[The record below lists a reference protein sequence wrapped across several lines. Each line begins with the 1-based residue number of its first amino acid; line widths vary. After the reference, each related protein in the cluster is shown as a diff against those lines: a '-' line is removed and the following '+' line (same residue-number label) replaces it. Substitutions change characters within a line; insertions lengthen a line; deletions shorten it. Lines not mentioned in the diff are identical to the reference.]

1 MVGERNRDGSQRED
15 SEDRGASP
23 LVGIVL
29 LFALVI
35 MGAMLVFVAGSAM
48 LDAIKS
54 EANSERTQQFA
65 MEIDH
70 RLTTVATTGS
80 DQPLPIDE
88 MQGNEPTITDD
99 GNISVRWYNAS
110 SGSRT
115 CAPVEGELRALEFE
129 LDDRTIAHQGGGIW
143 EKTDRGVS
151 TVSEPNIGYDNDS
164 LQLQIM
170 ELEEDD
176 FGSSGTVARANHSRS
191 TELTETINSRARAC
205 SDATSIEFSIE
216 NSTYHEGWA
225 TYLEDAVGADEYSEV
240 SVTHKPATEAV
251 VVQIENV
258 RTPVDSASLL
268 IESDNGVKGT
278 NGNTQLVEFGDK
290 LEFQAT
296 LNNTGS
302 ETVSSPTM
310 RVAVDGG
317 RVVSEKGSEAVP
329 SKKKNGGPGNDRSV
343 EDVSVK
349 INSKDYEDHLSPG
362 ETYEYTIQTLD
373 KSGEID
379 DTLEDPGEFYLG
391 EPGSNFT
398 VNDIETTPADGDN
411 ATISAEIT
419 NIGIEEGDRTVT
431 IDFDEYDVTA
441 SEELTLDYGAT
452 GTVTWT
458 VNKSALPYE
467 PNEFEVRT
475 GDDTATGTIIGG
487 ATGEVEDAFT
497 VVKDNGVGDDQI
509 VTDEG
514 PFTVEAVVENTYADE
529 QSRDVT
535 LTVPDAG
542 ITMPEPTTLESGEQ
556 ETVSFTVDPDEHDL
570 EAGTVYEYNVTA
582 GEEGLSEPGSFY
594 VGKPGTNFVLSN
606 ENVTVDEN
614 VTITADLT
622 NTGVE
627 SGSQTVDLDLEYLDE
642 MPAELEE
649 GFYDDVEINASNV
662 ERAFGEGDTVELELN
677 GSNLIAGEYNATIS
691 TEDDSTTVSFVV
703 ESGIE
708 SGRVGLGGVEDATA
722 NVTVLASQMSGA
734 PAGGPGTT
742 GEPDQHELAPVNLSV
757 VTERNGVSNKK
768 YEFSNKYGGDNINT
782 YDSWQ
787 EKGDTDKVPDQNPWA
802 TSINI
807 EEESTLTLAATSSN
821 PIPQNA
827 CNDYSEEDTHPDY
840 TIGLLFERE
849 IEFEHT
855 WCDKVEETWIP
866 VDATTGKS
874 LQNVRVRSAENN
886 TVPVLQP
893 ANNIQFSADEVLEKE
908 GLWDNENQTLDLD
921 ENEFVFLFE
930 MTQEPVDDGDIDS
943 LWNQAQGSGTGDPNF
958 NDLIVHVEVERAN
971 VDPSTPSITIMP
983 GGGNLTDVGT
993 GNGSKTGDRPD
1004 EVDPSLEGDADEGAG
1019 PDVGTGTSDNDVTG
1033 GMTGE
1038 TGVDVDADHIVIG

>member
-1 MVGERNRDGSQRED
+1 
-15 SEDRGASP
+15 
-23 LVGIVL
+23 
-29 LFALVI
+29 

-143 EKTDRGVS
+143 EKTDRSVS
-151 TVSEPNIGYDNDS
+151 TVSEPNIGYDGDS

-191 TELTETINSRARAC
+191 TELTETINTRARAC
-205 SDATSIEFSIE
+205 SDATSIEFRIE
-216 NSTYHEGWA
+216 DSTYHEGWA

-240 SVTHKPATEAV
+240 SVTHKPATEDV
-251 VVQIENV
+251 IVQIENV

-268 IESDNGVKGT
+268 IESDNGIKHT
-278 NGNTQLVEFGDK
+278 SGNTQPVKFGDD
-290 LEFQAT
+290 LQFQAT

-302 ETVSSPTM
+302 DRVTPPTM
-310 RVAVDGG
+310 RVAIDGG
-317 RVVSEKGSEAVP
+317 TVVSENSGKGGNGAVP
-329 SKKKNGGPGNDRSV
+329 GNKEKNR
-343 EDVSVK
+343 SVK
-349 INSKDYEDHLSPG
+349 IDSDNYEDHLSPG
-362 ETYEYTIQTLD
+362 ETYEYTLQTLD
-373 KSGEID
+373 ESGDID

-431 IDFDEYDVTA
+431 IDFDEFDVTA

-475 GDDTATGTIIGG
+475 GDDTATGTIVGG
-487 ATGEVEDAFT
+487 ATGEAENAFT

-509 VTDEG
+509 VTDENS
-514 PFTVEAVVENTYADE
+514 FTVEAVVENTYADE

-556 ETVSFTVDPDEHDL
+556 ETVSFTVDPDEHNL

-594 VGKPGTNFVLSN
+594 VGKPGTNFELSN

-614 VTITADLT
+614 VTVTADLA
-622 NTGVE
+622 NIGVE
-627 SGSQTVDLDLEYLDE
+627 SGSQTVALDIEYLDE
-642 MPAELEE
+642 MPADLEGESPYGRIFE
-649 GFYDDVEINASNV
+649 GEVNRS
-662 ERAFGEGDTVELELN
+662 FGESDTIELN
-677 GSNLIAGEYNATIS
+677 FNGTKLLDGEYQATIQ
-691 TEDDSTTVSFVV
+691 TEDGVKTTNFTVDA
-703 ESGIE
+703 GIDP
-708 SGRVGLGGVEDATA
+708 GRVGLGEVDDA
-722 NVTVLASQMSGA
+722 NVSVDVVGSQVSGNYS
-734 PAGGPGTT
+734 
-742 GEPDQHELAPVNLSV
+742 DDWHLLSPMTLDV
-757 VTERNGVSNKK
+757 VTNG
-768 YEFSNKYGGDNINT
+768 ETEHTFSNPNGGTNINT
-782 YDSWQ
+782 GTTWQDKSSDSYTHNFTVD
-787 EKGDTDKVPDQNPWA
+787 DT
-802 TSINI
+802 T
-807 EEESTLTLAATSSN
+807 ELTLRNIRYSSCASRGTD
-821 PIPQNA
+821 P
-827 CNDYSEEDTHPDY
+827 NDLAHYSGPTDRT
-840 TIGLLFERE
+840 LL
-849 IEFEHT
+849 
-855 WCDKVEETWIP
+855 WCDSVPYSIRFGP
-866 VDATTGKS
+866 IDASQGQN

-886 TVPVLQP
+886 TIP
-893 ANNIQFSADEVLEKE
+893 ALPAGADQQISATEALEERGLVKDEDK
-908 GLWDNENQTLDLD
+908 LDLGPG
-921 ENEFVFLFE
+921 EFVFLFE
-930 MTQEPVDDGDIDS
+930 NTANCGPGCDDDDIDA
-943 LWNQAQGSGTGDPNF
+943 LWDDAVEAYNENPDETNDPDF
-958 NDLIVHVEVERAN
+958 NDLIVYVQVERAG
-971 VDPSTPSITIMP
+971 VDPGTPSITIMP
-983 GGGNLTDVGT
+983 GGGDSTDVGT
-993 GNGSKTGDRPD
+993 GDGSKTGDGPG

-1019 PDVGTGTSDNDVTG
+1019 PDVGTGESTTDVTG
-1033 GMTGE
+1033 GMTGN

>member
-15 SEDRGASP
+15 SKDRGASP

-54 EANSERTQQFA
+54 EANSEQTQQFA

-176 FGSSGTVARANHSRS
+176 FGSSGTVARADHSRS

-205 SDATSIEFSIE
+205 SDAASIEFSIE

-258 RTPVDSASLL
+258 RTPVESASLL
-268 IESDNGVKGT
+268 IESDNGIEDT
-278 NGNTQLVEFGDK
+278 NGNTEPVEFGDN
-290 LEFQAT
+290 LRFQAT

-302 ETVSSPTM
+302 DRVTPPTM
-310 RVAVDGG
+310 RVAIDGG
-317 RVVSEKGSEAVP
+317 SVVSNNGASGGSGAVP
-329 SKKKNGGPGNDRSV
+329 GNQEKDRSV
-343 EDVSVK
+343 K
-349 INSKDYEDHLSPG
+349 IDSDNYEDHLSPG
-362 ETYEYTIQTLD
+362 QTYEYTLQTLD
-373 KSGEID
+373 ENGDID

-391 EPGSNFT
+391 ESGSYFT
-398 VNDIETTPADGDN
+398 VDNIETTSADGDN

-419 NIGIEEGDRTVT
+419 NIGVEEGDRTVT
-431 IDFDEYDVTA
+431 IDFDEFDVTA

-458 VNKSALPYE
+458 VNKTALPYE
-467 PNEFEVRT
+467 PNEFEVGT
-475 GDDTATGTIIGG
+475 GDDTATETIVGG
-487 ATGEVEDAFT
+487 ATGEVENAFT
-497 VVKDNGVGDDQI
+497 VVEDNGVGDDQI
-509 VTDEG
+509 VTDDES
-514 PFTVEAVVENTYADE
+514 FTVEAVVENTYATE

-535 LTVPDAG
+535 LTVPDAE
-542 ITMPEPTTLESGEQ
+542 ITIPEPTTLESGER

-582 GEEGLSEPGSFY
+582 GDEGLSEPGSFY
-594 VGKPGTNFVLSN
+594 VGKPGTNFELSN
-606 ENVTVDEN
+606 ANVSGVENITV
-614 VTITADLT
+614 TADLE

-627 SGSQTVDLDLEYLDE
+627 SGSQTVTLDIEYLDE
-642 MPAELEE
+642 MPADLE
-649 GFYDDVEINASNV
+649 
-662 ERAFGEGDTVELELN
+662 
-677 GSNLIAGEYNATIS
+677 
-691 TEDDSTTVSFVV
+691 
-703 ESGIE
+703 
-708 SGRVGLGGVEDATA
+708 
-722 NVTVLASQMSGA
+722 
-734 PAGGPGTT
+734 
-742 GEPDQHELAPVNLSV
+742 
-757 VTERNGVSNKK
+757 
-768 YEFSNKYGGDNINT
+768 
-782 YDSWQ
+782 
-787 EKGDTDKVPDQNPWA
+787 
-802 TSINI
+802 
-807 EEESTLTLAATSSN
+807 
-821 PIPQNA
+821 
-827 CNDYSEEDTHPDY
+827 
-840 TIGLLFERE
+840 
-849 IEFEHT
+849 
-855 WCDKVEETWIP
+855 
-866 VDATTGKS
+866 
-874 LQNVRVRSAENN
+874 
-886 TVPVLQP
+886 
-893 ANNIQFSADEVLEKE
+893 
-908 GLWDNENQTLDLD
+908 D
-921 ENEFVFLFE
+921 ENPYGRIFE
-930 MTQEPVDDGDIDS
+930 GTIRSS
-943 LWNQAQGSGTGDPNF
+943 LAECT
-958 NDLIVHVEVERAN
+958 VV
-971 VDPSTPSITIMP
+971 
-983 GGGNLTDVGT
+983 
-993 GNGSKTGDRPD
+993 
-1004 EVDPSLEGDADEGAG
+1004 
-1019 PDVGTGTSDNDVTG
+1019 
-1033 GMTGE
+1033 
-1038 TGVDVDADHIVIG
+1038 